1 MVNDFAYHWLAT
13 DVGFHEII
21 IHTTTRCSKK
31 RNFWHFFILFFLML
45 ESVIDTMNPTNSTT
59 NVPNT
64 RSLPNL
70 KLTQNDHVL
79 LPILQIVEL
88 RSAHLP
94 PETGT
99 VMVSGTCFAY
109 FGYFEICCSNDN
121 INVLSLLHDTGT
133 VGCSL

>member
-1 MVNDFAYHWLAT
+1 M
-13 DVGFHEII
+13 
-21 IHTTTRCSKK
+21 
-31 RNFWHFFILFFLML
+31 
-45 ESVIDTMNPTNSTT
+45 MNPTNSTT